1 MKSIVVYSSKT
12 GFTKRYAEIISK
24 ELDCSALALDEA
36 KKHDLTA
43 YDQLI
48 YGGSLY
54 ASGVLGLKKML
65 GIIGSSDFQKVVV
78 FGVGATSYNESLI
91 DELISKNYPK
101 GQPTN
106 HKFFYLRGGFNFNKL
121 NSVDKFLMG
130 MMKKSI
136 EKKKVEDRTE
146 DDKGLL
152 ASFDNPVDFVSKE
165 SMGDILKYCK
175 ED

>member
-12 GFTKRYAEIISK
+12 GFTKKYAEMISE
-24 ELDCSALALDEA
+24 ELCCSAITIDEA
-36 KKHDLTA
+36 KKQDLTA

-54 ASGVLGLKKML
+54 ASGVLGLKKFL
-65 GIIGSSDFQKVVV
+65 GMMGQIEFEKVAV
-78 FGVGATSYNESLI
+78 FGVGATSYNENLI
-91 DELISKNYPK
+91 DELIKKNYPK
-101 GQPTN
+101 GKPEN
-106 HKFFYLRGGFNFNKL
+106 HRFFYLRGGFNYNKL

-130 MMKKSI
+130 MMKKNI
-136 EKKKVEDRTE
+136 EKKKEEDLTE

-152 ASFDNPVDFVSKE
+152 ASFDKPVDFVSKDFIK
-165 SMGDILKYCK
+165 DILKYCK